1 MRNWARRARLVD
13 EPEVA
18 ETHIE
23 EAEHLIDGL
32 RRELTGLIEELRPM
46 GFDEEGLAAAV
57 HTYCQDWSRQNGV
70 TLDADIRVDAGL
82 ERATQQALFRIV

>member
-1 MRNWARRARLVD
+1 
-13 EPEVA
+13 
-18 ETHIE
+18 
-23 EAEHLIDGL
+23 
-32 RRELTGLIEELRPM
+32 M